1 MKNFKDLQEGLQDPN
16 IFKAFFLAGGP
27 GSGKSYVVRATT
39 GGTGLRIVN
48 SDDVF
53 EKYLKDAGFDMDMST
68 VKAEREKEE
77 RDKMRDRAKKLT
89 RTRMGDITTGK
100 GGYLEGRIGL
110 IIDGTGKN
118 YDKIA
123 KQATQLKQLGY
134 DVHMIFVNTS
144 LDTALERNA
153 KRERTVP
160 ADVATR
166 AWNEV
171 QRNMGKFSQ
180 YFRRNFVVVDNNDAE
195 EDVLTPVMKQIRG
208 LLKRKVNNPIAKAW
222 IENEMKLRGITKF
235 RPARNIGMGGQPGAK
250 PKGGLPGSSGFKVR
264 MGRKRPKTGRFA
276 KK

>member
-1 MKNFKDLQEGLQDPN
+1 MKTFQDLQEGLNDPN

-27 GSGKSYVVRATT
+27 GSGKSFVVRKTT

-48 SDDVF
+48 SDDLF

-89 RTRMGDITTGK
+89 RTRMGDVTTGK

-110 IIDGTGKN
+110 IIDGTGKD
-118 YDKIA
+118 YEKIA

-160 ADVATR
+160 TDVATR
-166 AWNEV
+166 SWNAV
-171 QRNMGKFSQ
+171 QRNIGKFSQ
-180 YFRRNFVVVDNNDAE
+180 YFRQNFVVVDNNDSE
-195 EDVLTPVMKQIRG
+195 EDVMTPVFKQIKG
-208 LLKRKVNNPIAKAW
+208 LLKKPVKSPIAKQW
-222 IENEMKLRGITKF
+222 VRQEMKRRGIT
-235 RPARNIGMGGQPGAK
+235 RA
-250 PKGGLPGSSGFKVR
+250 PKGF
-264 MGRKRPKTGRFA
+264 
-276 KK
+276 